1 MRTFFEIS
9 LASFRRHM
17 TYRATVFAGLIT
29 NFIFGVFRIAILVAL
44 YGENESVAGV
54 SLTGGITYMVL
65 IQGVIG
71 FLSMFSWYEL
81 MNSVYSGEVVTDML
95 KPLSLYTSWL
105 ARDLGRAGVQFI
117 FRGVLIVLLYAP
129 FFTLT
134 YPDSPLQWSSLFV
147 VMLLSWLV
155 SFSWRFVVNL
165 AAFWT
170 PNAMGIGRFLFILS
184 WFFSGFLMP
193 LRYYPDWL
201 IRIANLTPFPS
212 TVNVVM
218 DTFIGILNGPELVQA
233 ILAQLVWLII
243 LLTAGQLLLRAGQR
257 RLVILGG

>member
-1 MRTFFEIS
+1 
-9 LASFRRHM
+9 M
-17 TYRATVFAGLIT
+17 TYRATVLAGLIT
-29 NFIFGVFRIAILVAL
+29 NFVFGIFRIAILVAL
-44 YGENESVAGV
+44 YGENETVAGI
-54 SLTGGITYMVL
+54 SLNGGITYMVL

-71 FLSMFSWYEL
+71 YLSMFSWFEL

-105 ARDLGRAGVQFI
+105 ARDFGRAGMQLI

-129 FFTLT
+129 FFALA
-134 YPDSPLQWSSLFV
+134 YPGSPLQWLSLLV

-155 SFSWRFVVNL
+155 SFSWRFLVNL

-170 PNAMGIGRFLFILS
+170 PNAIGIGRFLFILS

-193 LRYYPDWL
+193 LRYYPDWV

-212 TVNVVM
+212 TVNIVM
-218 DTFIGILNGPELVQA
+218 DTFIGVLKGPELLRSVAVQ
-233 ILAQLVWLII
+233 LAWWFALLAMGQLV
-243 LLTAGQLLLRAGQR
+243 LRAGQR